1 MMDFETAEVV
11 TPNGTLSDVTRMR
24 YNEDYMSLMARM
36 YQEFRRLLAG
46 EDNEVFA
53 AAARPH
59 DPLDYVP
66 PALDGSGPVANDFP
80 LGKTQPG
87 ASLDVWPNRVMDG
100 CTEPLPPGVPDLRGV
115 WEVYE
120 GRMKGHVER
129 IEQAGNRICITTGGL
144 VHDMYCDGTL
154 ENGVDD
160 IAGFEGRR
168 IRVAATFENGVHKL
182 RPWAKRVVAVTR
194 RLEGDELRWRYG
206 PFRNKLRRLTEP
218 PLDQPATAAAAA
230 AAANRM

>member
-1 MMDFETAEVV
+1 
-11 TPNGTLSDVTRMR
+11 
-24 YNEDYMSLMARM
+24 MAGWFR
-36 YQEFRRLLAG
+36 QVRRLFGG
-46 EDNEVFA
+46 EQNKVFA

-59 DPLDYVP
+59 DPADYALVE
-66 PALDGSGPVANDFP
+66 LDGSGPMTADFP

-87 ASLDVWPNRVMDG
+87 ASLDVWPVRVLDG
-100 CTEPLPPGVPDLRGV
+100 CTEPLRPGVPDLRGV

-160 IAGFEGRR
+160 IAGFDGGR
-168 IRVAATFENGVHKL
+168 IRVAATFEDGVHKL
-182 RPWAKRVVAVTR
+182 RPWAKRIVAVTR

-206 PFRNKLRRLTEP
+206 PFNNRLRRLTEP
-218 PLDQPATAAAAA
+218 PLDHPATAAAAA
-230 AAANRM
+230 AAARV

>member
-1 MMDFETAEVV
+1 
-11 TPNGTLSDVTRMR
+11 
-24 YNEDYMSLMARM
+24 MARTFPLA
-36 YQEFRRLLAG
+36 EIRRFFAG
-46 EDNEVFA
+46 EHSAVFA

-59 DPLDYVP
+59 APADYQRP
-66 PALDGSGPVANDFP
+66 ELDGSGPLATDFP

-87 ASLDVWPNRVMDG
+87 ASLEVWPVRVLDG
-100 CTEPLPPGVPDLRGV
+100 CTEPLAVGVPDLRGV

-160 IAGFEGRR
+160 IGGFEGKR
-168 IRVAATFENGVHKL
+168 IRVAATFEGGVHKL
-182 RPWAKRVVAVTR
+182 RPWAKRVVLVTR
-194 RLEGDELRWRYG
+194 WLEGDELRWRYG

-218 PLDQPATAAAAA
+218 PLEHPATAAAAGA
-230 AAANRM
+230 ALDEEQVRRLGRA

>member
-1 MMDFETAEVV
+1 
-11 TPNGTLSDVTRMR
+11 
-24 YNEDYMSLMARM
+24 MAINPL
-36 YQEFRRLLAG
+36 RLIRLFFGRNQLA
-46 EDNEVFA
+46 VLA

-59 DPLDYVP
+59 DPGDYAR
-66 PALDGSGPVANDFP
+66 PALDGSGPVTADFP
-80 LGKTQPG
+80 LGKTAPG
-87 ASLDVWPNRVMDG
+87 ATLDEWPDRVMDG
-100 CTEPLPPGVPDLRGV
+100 CTEPLAAGVPDLRGV

-160 IAGFEGRR
+160 IGGLGGGR
-168 IRVAATFENGVHKL
+168 IRVAATFEDGVHKL

-194 RLEGDELRWRYG
+194 RLEGDEMLWRYG

-218 PLDQPATAAAAA
+218 PLGHPATAAAAA
-230 AAANRM
+230 EAQRG

>member
-1 MMDFETAEVV
+1 MSFMTRTLQGFRR
-11 TPNGTLSDVTRMR
+11 TLS
-24 YNEDYMSLMARM
+24 
-36 YQEFRRLLAG
+36 G
-46 EDNEVFA
+46 EHNKVFA

-59 DPLDYVP
+59 DPLDYARP
-66 PALDGSGPVANDFP
+66 ELDGSGPMATDFP

-87 ASLDVWPNRVMDG
+87 ASLDRWPSRVMAG

-160 IAGFEGRR
+160 IGGFVGRR
-168 IRVAATFENGVHKL
+168 IRVAATFEDGVHKL
-182 RPWAKRVVAVTR
+182 RPWAKRIVVVTR
-194 RLEGDELRWRYG
+194 RLESDEMRWRYG
-206 PFRNKLRRLTEP
+206 PFGNKLRRLTQP
-218 PLDQPATAAAAA
+218 PLDHPATAAAAA
-230 AAANRM
+230 AAAARV